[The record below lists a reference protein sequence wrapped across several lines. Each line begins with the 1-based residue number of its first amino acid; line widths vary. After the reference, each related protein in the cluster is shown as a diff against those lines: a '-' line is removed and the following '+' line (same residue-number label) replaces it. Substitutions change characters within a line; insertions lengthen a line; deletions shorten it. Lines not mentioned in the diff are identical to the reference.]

1 MYTNPFRVLSCLI
14 FLVSISSA
22 SLSGQNSDSP
32 KQLSRTFYLKNC
44 FVIPQPGS
52 LLSGQNIII
61 KDGFISEIGTAV
73 KIPFDAQIVLADS
86 LYVYA
91 GFIDA
96 HSNTGIAKPENKD
109 RAKVQDPGNPPNDVA
124 GITPHIS
131 GSDLFKSLDKSV
143 ADMRSAGFAIAQVA
157 PRGLMLPGQN
167 SIFLLGE
174 GANDKMLLKSNTS
187 QNFQLEANRG
197 VYPSTSIAILAKF
210 RDLYKNANITGLH
223 EEKFKLNPAGLSRP
237 DYNKELMAMYPVT
250 IKKMP
255 LYFVASRTKDVHKAL
270 SLKDELGF
278 DMVLTEVKQG
288 WHYLDRIKKSS
299 IPVLLSLEL
308 PEEDKKD
315 TKKEGD
321 APEKKD
327 STATKDVKKVVKEEK
342 NPEKDGFDQKKEAS
356 IKQYLEQAG
365 LFEKQ
370 GVKFGFSY
378 MTVKPADIRKNLRKL
393 IQNGLSENYALAAL
407 TTHPAQ
413 ILGISHL
420 AGTVEKGKIANL
432 VITDKPYFD
441 EKATIKYVFVDG
453 QKYEFTE
460 KTKKTENKPSESG
473 KMVGSWSYTVEIP
486 GSTQKGKIIIKKAS
500 GEYKVTVVDDS
511 APSEEDSA
519 SDVNV
524 DGKKITF
531 NITTDM
537 GSPVKVDFD
546 LNFEDKSYTG
556 SISVGQFGSFPI
568 KGDYEGDPKY

>member
-1 MYTNPFRVLSCLI
+1 MYTNQIRALSCLI
-14 FLVSISSA
+14 LLICLLSNF
-22 SLSGQNSDSP
+22 LSGQNSDAP

-44 FVIPQPGS
+44 FIIPQPGS
-52 LLSGQNIII
+52 LLSGQNVII
-61 KDGFISEIGTAV
+61 KDGFISEIGTV
-73 KIPFDAQIVLADS
+73 LKVPFDAQIVKADS

-96 HSNTGIAKPENKD
+96 HSNTGITKPENKD
-109 RAKVQDPGNPPNDVA
+109 RPKIQDPGNPPNDVA
-124 GITPHIS
+124 GITPQVS
-131 GSDLFKSLDKSV
+131 GSDLFKSGDKSV
-143 ADMRSAGFAIAQVA
+143 ADMRSAGFGIAQVS

-174 GANDKMLLKSNTS
+174 GANDKMLLKANTA
-187 QNFQLEANRG
+187 QNFQLETNRG
-197 VYPSTSIAILAKF
+197 VYPSTSIAVLAKF
-210 RDLYKNANITGLH
+210 RDLYKNANITGMH

-237 DYNKELMAMYPVT
+237 DYNKELMALYPVT

-255 LYFVASRTKDVHKAL
+255 LYFVAPRTKDVHKAL

-288 WHYLDRIKKSS
+288 WHYLDRIKKSN

-308 PEEDKKD
+308 PEEEKKD
-315 TKKEGD
+315 TKKEGES
-321 APEKKD
+321 AEKKD
-327 STATKDVKKVVKEEK
+327 SIASKEVKKEVKEEK

-370 GVKFGFSY
+370 GVKFAFSF
-378 MTVKPADIRKNLRKL
+378 MTVKTADIRKNLRKL
-393 IQNGLSENYALAAL
+393 LQNGLSENYALAAL

-453 QKYEFTE
+453 QKYEFVD
-460 KTKKTENKPSESG
+460 KPKKTESKPSESG
-473 KMVGSWSYTVEIP
+473 KLIGSWSYTVEIP
-486 GSTQKGKIIIKKAS
+486 GSTRKGKIIIKKDS
-500 GEYKVTVVDDS
+500 GEYKVTVIDDS
-511 APSEEDSA
+511 SPSEEDSA
-519 SDVNV
+519 ADVIV

-537 GSPVKVDFD
+537 GAPVKVDFD

-568 KGDYEGDPKY
+568 KGDFEGDPNF